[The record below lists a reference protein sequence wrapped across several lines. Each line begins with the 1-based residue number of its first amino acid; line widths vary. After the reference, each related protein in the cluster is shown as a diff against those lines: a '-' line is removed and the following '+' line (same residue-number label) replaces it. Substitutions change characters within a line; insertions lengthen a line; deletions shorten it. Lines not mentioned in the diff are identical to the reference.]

1 MVVEFGNW
9 GLVLAS
15 VILFTIFSLGFIIP
29 LKKRDWRAMGIY
41 EAFLVALFTEM
52 FGFPLTV
59 YILTSVFGFTIPVTL
74 RGGHLFASLLEKLGF
89 AQAYLAVHA
98 VSITLILVGFGLIIV
113 GWKKVF
119 FGKGKLVT
127 EGIYSY
133 TRHPQYLGI
142 YCIAAGLLILWPTF
156 ITIAMF
162 PVLVGMYYRLAK
174 KEEETMMQEFGEEYR
189 EYKKRTRMFIPMKSR
204 AWTR

>member
-1 MVVEFGNW
+1 MGAEFGNW
-9 GLVLAS
+9 SLVLAS
-15 VILFTIFSLGFIIP
+15 VILFTVFSLGFIVP
-29 LKKRDWRAMGIY
+29 FKKRDWRTMGIY

-52 FGFPLTV
+52 FGFPLTI

-74 RGGHLFASLLEKLGF
+74 RGGHLFVDLLEKLGF
-89 AQAYLAVHA
+89 ARAYLAVHA

-119 FGKGKLVT
+119 FSGGKLVT
-127 EGIYSY
+127 EGIYGY
-133 TRHPQYLGI
+133 TRHPQYLGV

-174 KEEETMMQEFGEEYR
+174 KEEETMMQEFGEEYG
-189 EYKKRTRMFIPMKSR
+189 EYMKRTRMFIPMKSR